1 MLKKSNFFKS
11 YFINSSKYYKNII
24 KTKKVFNSFLIDLEN
39 SNIPLLGSFEKDYEF
54 NFSTKTVKKFSKF
67 KNIVI
72 IGMGGSILGTKS
84 IYSFLKKKIQKKV
97 FFFDNLDSNLNLK
110 YKKIK
115 NLKNS
120 CFVVVSKS
128 GNTLETIANLSTVF
142 SKTLLKNKLIIITEI
157 IDSSLANIGNK
168 YKAEIIE
175 HKEFISGRYSVL
187 SEAGMFPAALMGLDL
202 MKFKNLKMLIKNKNF
217 VSSLIQNVASIHTLN
232 SKKIN
237 NSVILNYDSG
247 LNDLGYWY
255 QQLVAESLG
264 KKGKGINPIL
274 SFGPR
279 DHHSLLQLY
288 LDGPKDKFFTF
299 FNSSK
304 KENKFKIGRNIIPN
318 NMSFLKNKNLEFI
331 INAQCDATKNIF
343 KLKKI
348 PFRQITFRKKDEDEL
363 GKIFTFF
370 VLETIL
376 LSRLMNINPFDQ
388 PAVEQVKNETRRFLI
403 SKSPKNYF

>member
-1 MLKKSNFFKS
+1 MLKKDNFFKN
-11 YFINSSKYYKNII
+11 YFIDLSKYNKNLK
-24 KTKKVFNSFLIDLEN
+24 KTKKVFSSFIVDLKN
-39 SNIPLLGSFEKDYEF
+39 NQIPLLKSYEKNYEF
-54 NFSTKTVKKFSKF
+54 DFSATTVKKFSKYR
-67 KNIVI
+67 NIVV

-84 IYSFLKKKIQKKV
+84 IYSFLKKRIKKEV
-97 FFFDNLDSNLNLK
+97 FFFDNLDLNLSLK

-120 CFVVVSKS
+120 CFIIVSKS
-128 GNTLETIANLSTVF
+128 GDTLETITNLGTIF
-142 SKTLLKNKLIIITEI
+142 SENLLKNKLIIITEI
-157 IDSSLANIGNK
+157 TDNALMAIANK
-168 YKAEIIE
+168 YNAEIIE
-175 HKEFISGRYSVL
+175 HKKFIGGRYSVL
-187 SEAGMFPAALMGLDL
+187 SETGMFPAALMGLNL
-202 MKFKNLKMLIKNKNF
+202 MKFKNLKRLINNKNF
-217 VSSLIQNVASIHTLN
+217 ISSLIQNVASIHTLN

-237 NSVILNYDSG
+237 NSVILNYDSS

-264 KKGKGINPIL
+264 KQGKGINPIL
-274 SFGPR
+274 SFGPK

-304 KENKFKIGRNIIPN
+304 RENKLKVARGIIPN
-318 NMSFLKNKNLEFI
+318 NMGFLINKNLEFI
-331 INAQCDATKNIF
+331 INAQCNATKNIF

-348 PFRQITFRKKDEDEL
+348 PFRQITFNKKNEDEL
-363 GKIFTFF
+363 GEIFTFF

-388 PAVEQVKNETRRFLI
+388 PAVEQVKIETKRFLR
-403 SKSPKNYF
+403 

>member
-1 MLKKSNFFKS
+1 MLKKDNFFKN
-11 YFINSSKYYKNII
+11 YFINLSKYNKNLK
-24 KTKKVFNSFLIDLEN
+24 KTKKVFSSFLVDLKN
-39 SNIPLLGSFEKDYEF
+39 NQIPLLKSYEKNYEF
-54 NFSTKTVKKFSKF
+54 DFSATTVKKFSKYR
-67 KNIVI
+67 NIVV

-84 IYSFLKKKIQKKV
+84 IYSFLKKRIKKEV
-97 FFFDNLDSNLNLK
+97 FFFDNLDLNLSLK

-120 CFVVVSKS
+120 CFIIVSKS
-128 GNTLETIANLSTVF
+128 GDTLETITNLGTIF
-142 SKTLLKNKLIIITEI
+142 SKNLLKNKLIIITEI
-157 IDSSLANIGNK
+157 TDNALMTIANK
-168 YKAEIIE
+168 YHAEVIE

-187 SEAGMFPAALMGLDL
+187 SETGMFPAALMGLNL
-202 MKFKNLKMLIKNKNF
+202 IKFKNLTRLIKNKNF
-217 VSSLIQNVASIHTLN
+217 ISILIQNVACIYTLI

-237 NSVILNYDSG
+237 NSVILNYDSN
-247 LNDLGYWY
+247 LNNLGYWY

-274 SFGPR
+274 SFGPK

-304 KENKFKIGRNIIPN
+304 RENKLKVARGIIPN
-318 NMSFLKNKNLEFI
+318 NMRFLINKNLEFI
-331 INAQCDATKNIF
+331 INAQCNATKNIF

-348 PFRQITFRKKDEDEL
+348 PFRQITFNKKNEDEL
-363 GKIFTFF
+363 GEIFTFF

-388 PAVEQVKNETRRFLI
+388 PAVEQVKIETKRFLR
-403 SKSPKNYF
+403 

>member
-24 KTKKVFNSFLIDLEN
+24 RTKKVFNSFLIDLEN

-168 YKAEIIE
+168 YKAEIIK

-403 SKSPKNYF
+403 

>member
-1 MLKKSNFFKS
+1 MLKKDSFFES
-11 YFINSSKYYKNII
+11 SFINLSKYNKNLK
-24 KTKKVFNSFLIDLEN
+24 KTKKIFSSFLVDLKN
-39 SNIPLLGSFEKDYEF
+39 NQIPLLESYEKNYEF
-54 NFSTKTVKKFSKF
+54 DFSSATVKKFSKYQ
-67 KNIVI
+67 NIVV

-84 IYSFLKKKIQKKV
+84 IYSFLKKKIKKKV

-110 YKKIK
+110 YRKIK

-120 CFVVVSKS
+120 CFIVAGKS
-128 GNTLETIANLSTVF
+128 GKTIETIINLGIIF
-142 SKTLLKNKLIIITEI
+142 SKDLLKNKLIIIAEPSDNALMAI
-157 IDSSLANIGNK
+157 ANK
-168 YKAEIIE
+168 YHAEVIE

-187 SEAGMFPAALMGLDL
+187 SETGMFPAALMGLNL
-202 MKFKNLKMLIKNKNF
+202 IKFKNLKKLIKNKNF
-217 VSSLIQNVASIHTLN
+217 ISTLIKNVAYIYTLI

-237 NSVILNYDSG
+237 NSVILSYDSN
-247 LNDLGYWY
+247 LDDLGYWY

-274 SFGPR
+274 SFGPK

-299 FNSSK
+299 FNSSQ
-304 KENKFKIGRNIIPN
+304 KEDKFKVSQDIIPK
-318 NMSFLKNKNLEFI
+318 NMKFLKNKNLRFI
-331 INAQCDATKNIF
+331 INAQCNAVKNIF

-348 PFRQITFRKKDEDEL
+348 PFRQITFNKKNEEEL
-363 GKIFTFF
+363 GEIFTFF

-388 PAVEQVKNETRRFLI
+388 PAVEQVKIETKKILG
-403 SKSPKNYF
+403 

>member
-1 MLKKSNFFKS
+1 MLKKDNFFKN
-11 YFINSSKYYKNII
+11 YFINLSKYNKNLK
-24 KTKKVFNSFLIDLEN
+24 KTKKVFSSFIVDLKN
-39 SNIPLLGSFEKDYEF
+39 NQIPLLKSYEKNYEF
-54 NFSTKTVKKFSKF
+54 DFSATTVKKFSKY
-67 KNIVI
+67 KNIVV

-84 IYSFLKKKIQKKV
+84 IYSFLKKRIKKEV
-97 FFFDNLDSNLNLK
+97 FFFDNLDLNLSLK

-120 CFVVVSKS
+120 CFIIVSKS
-128 GNTLETIANLSTVF
+128 GDTLETIANLGAIF
-142 SKTLLKNKLIIITEI
+142 SENLLKNKLIIITEI
-157 IDSSLANIGNK
+157 TDNALMAIANK
-168 YKAEIIE
+168 YNAEIIE
-175 HKEFISGRYSVL
+175 HKKFIGGRYSVL
-187 SEAGMFPAALMGLDL
+187 SETGMFPAALMGLNL
-202 MKFKNLKMLIKNKNF
+202 MKFKNLKRLIKSKNF
-217 VSSLIQNVASIHTLN
+217 ISSLIQNVASIYTLN

-237 NSVILNYDSG
+237 NSVILNYDSS

-264 KKGKGINPIL
+264 KQGKGINPTL
-274 SFGPR
+274 SFGPK

-304 KENKFKIGRNIIPN
+304 RENKLKVARGIIPN
-318 NMSFLKNKNLEFI
+318 NMGFLINKNLEFI
-331 INAQCDATKNIF
+331 INAQCNATKNIF

-348 PFRQITFRKKDEDEL
+348 PFRQITFNKKNEDEL
-363 GKIFTFF
+363 GEIFTFF

-388 PAVEQVKNETRRFLI
+388 PAVEQVKIETKRFLR
-403 SKSPKNYF
+403 